1 MMKIF
6 KPLWWTIGLRGLL
19 LLMFGIIAVTAPNM
33 TVQTLMMYLGVM
45 FGGVGSIQLIA
56 GFLLRKKVQ
65 KWWQIVPISLID
77 LAIAFFATQSSNKA
91 AIVFTYIIGFWA
103 LLIGVAMLYLA
114 LRSKELKI
122 FLYIN
127 CILSIGFGIVILTG
141 PFNTDK
147 NLHFIVGFY
156 TILLS
161 FFVMS
166 IAYRLFRFKEPEIE
180 EKIEIDN
187 KNNKSLEEN

>member
-45 FGGVGSIQLIA
+45 FGGVGIIQLLA
-56 GFLLRKKVQ
+56 GFFLRNKIQ
-65 KWWQIVPISLID
+65 KWWQIIPISLVD
-77 LAIAFFATQSSNKA
+77 LSVAFFATQFTSQASNVYIK
-91 AIVFTYIIGFWA
+91 IIGFWA

-127 CILSIGFGIVILTG
+127 CFLSLGFGIVILTG
-141 PFNTDK
+141 PFNTEK

-161 FFVMS
+161 FFVIS
-166 IAYRLFRFKEPEIE
+166 IAFKLFRFKETVT
-180 EKIEIDN
+180 DN
-187 KNNKSLEEN
+187 TLNVATSNQSLEEK

>member
-45 FGGVGSIQLIA
+45 FGGVGIIQLLA
-56 GFLLRKKVQ
+56 GFFLRNKIQ
-65 KWWQIVPISLID
+65 KWWQIIPISLVD
-77 LAIAFFATQSSNKA
+77 LSVAFFATQSSNKA

-127 CILSIGFGIVILTG
+127 CFLSLGFGIVILTG
-141 PFNTDK
+141 PFNTEK

-161 FFVMS
+161 FFVIS
-166 IAYRLFRFKEPEIE
+166 IAFKLFRFKETVT
-180 EKIEIDN
+180 DN
-187 KNNKSLEEN
+187 TLNEAASNQSLEEK